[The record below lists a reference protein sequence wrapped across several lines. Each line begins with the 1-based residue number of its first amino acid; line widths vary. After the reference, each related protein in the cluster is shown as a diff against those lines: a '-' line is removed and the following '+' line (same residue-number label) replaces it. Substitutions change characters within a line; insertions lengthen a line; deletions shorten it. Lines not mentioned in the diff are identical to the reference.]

1 MGYINKNYDGVIIK
15 LPFFFYKEQII
26 WNLF

>member
-15 LPFFFYKEQII
+15 LPSFFYKDK
-26 WNLF
+26 